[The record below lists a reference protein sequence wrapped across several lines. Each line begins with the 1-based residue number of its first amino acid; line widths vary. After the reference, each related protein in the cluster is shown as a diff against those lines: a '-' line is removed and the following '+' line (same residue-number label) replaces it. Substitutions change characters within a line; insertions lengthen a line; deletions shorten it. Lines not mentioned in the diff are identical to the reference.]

1 MSNLAYKKGE
11 GFDENRNNIK
21 KVYNDII
28 TYCKDHFKDYDVFN
42 AGGCNDPIVIK
53 KKSEKSMQTYM
64 DRNGLVYICDE
75 KAVKIP
81 VDLNDCGFGFGVILS
96 MENTD
101 DSKDL
106 IYTDSFAPNV
116 LKDFVAY
123 IKSAEFDKIVR
134 DFLK

>member
-1 MSNLAYKKGE
+1 MHDLVYKKGE
-11 GFDENRNNIK
+11 GFDENQDNIK
-21 KVYNDII
+21 KVYNEIT

-64 DRNGLVYICDE
+64 DGNGPVYICDE

-81 VDLNDCGFGFGVILS
+81 VDLNDFGFGFGIMLRAG
-96 MENTD
+96 D
-101 DSKDL
+101 DDYQDL
-106 IYTDSFAPNV
+106 KYTDSFAPNV